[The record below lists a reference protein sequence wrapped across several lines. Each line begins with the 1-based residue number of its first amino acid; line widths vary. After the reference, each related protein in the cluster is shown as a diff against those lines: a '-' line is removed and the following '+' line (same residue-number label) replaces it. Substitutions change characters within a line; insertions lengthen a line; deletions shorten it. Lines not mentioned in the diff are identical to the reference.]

1 MGACLTTN
9 ESLHQS
15 SIHNHHHH
23 HHHHLASNSNHNIQQ
38 IENGTMTTP
47 VSENDNNN
55 NNNSN
60 HLSLSQ
66 TNTSSL
72 SPSSPT
78 NHHRN
83 NSYCQDWLKF
93 PICCPYCSN
102 HSEPL
107 SEFQLV
113 ILGPGYTGKTTL
125 RHHLVQRY
133 GHAFCK
139 ADFLMYRDILQHN
152 VLDLFRDLL
161 QKPSLSF
168 NQLKE
173 FITYIHKQSGIKY
186 MQIYINIYRQF
197 FNMASLHNI

>member
-1 MGACLTTN
+1 MGACLTAN
-9 ESLHQS
+9 ESLPQT
-15 SIHNHHHH
+15 SI
-23 HHHHLASNSNHNIQQ
+23 
-38 IENGTMTTP
+38 
-47 VSENDNNN
+47 

-60 HLSLSQ
+60 NQQNVQNTNNISSSSLHQ
-66 TNTSSL
+66 TSS
-72 SPSSPT
+72 SSSSSSLEHNNNNT
-78 NHHRN
+78 NN
-83 NSYCQDWLKF
+83 IYCNDWLKF

-102 HSEPL
+102 HSEPS

-173 FITYIHKQSGIKY
+173 FITYIHKQSGIL
-186 MQIYINIYRQF
+186 IYSNPCT
-197 FNMASLHNI
+197 

>member
-1 MGACLTTN
+1 MGGCLVTN
-9 ESLHQS
+9 DALQQS
-15 SIHNHHHH
+15 SINNHQINNICTQENGGSADSSNHH
-23 HHHHLASNSNHNIQQ
+23 NQ
-38 IENGTMTTP
+38 I
-47 VSENDNNN
+47 
-55 NNNSN
+55 
-60 HLSLSQ
+60 SLSS
-66 TNTSSL
+66 THASSL
-72 SPSSPT
+72 SPSPE
-78 NHHRN
+78 HHN
-83 NSYCQDWLKF
+83 TNSYCQDWLKF

-168 NQLKE
+168 NQLKQ
-173 FITYIHKQSGIKY
+173 FISYIHKHSGKIIHIVY
-186 MQIYINIYRQF
+186 QIHIQYNYNFVAWIICNPCTLNII
-197 FNMASLHNI
+197 L